1 MQNPRC
7 SATQIPA
14 RMGASAMG
22 WMDPV
27 TASMVTLDPCVRTLP
42 AIQIPA
48 RMGASAMGWTDPVT
62 ASMVILEISVKH

>member
-1 MQNPRC
+1 MQIHRRADKAPAQSQEAVQVLKQNPRC

-27 TASMVTLDPCVRTLP
+27 TASTVT
-42 AIQIPA
+42 
-48 RMGASAMGWTDPVT
+48 S
-62 ASMVILEISVKH
+62 EISVKHHTVVENR